1 MHRTP
6 RFWVLYHSESVH
18 ACFDYQAHLACMLC
32 FISSSLLYKCC
43 SVKASLSVRIR
54 RSKRLLLSL
63 IPGLTFIFPSY
74 HTPKTSGISSRID
87 SVCKSYIFWLILP
100 LLWCHLPGFFK
111 WLPTSTWRRK
121 VRVRVHDSYEQVN
134 TP

>member
-18 ACFDYQAHLACMLC
+18 ACFDYQAHLARMFC
-32 FISSSLLYKCC
+32 FIASSLLYKCC

-54 RSKRLLLSL
+54 RCKRLLLNL

-87 SVCKSYIFWLILP
+87 SVCKIYIFDQYYLFSGAT
-100 LLWCHLPGFFK
+100 CQGFSNDCLRQLGVEK
-111 WLPTSTWRRK
+111 YVSGYTIRMNK
-121 VRVRVHDSYEQVN
+121 
-134 TP
+134 